1 MVNVMNLKSR
11 AGRKG
16 EWLDVLLLKISAAQL
31 LGRQLCC
38 WTTSNIVPLVCQ
50 SLASW
55 SQDCFIVL
63 TSVLWKV
70 WYLVSKKSW
79 SHKKSWIQLSSDFLC
94 LDKKIVQ
101 MVHEKHHYV
110 CCRVQNLL
118 NFQQHLEA
126 YQIIQHNNKKVH
138 ALRGVVFGVLCL
150 WEAGQWHW
158 S

>member
-1 MVNVMNLKSR
+1 M
-11 AGRKG
+11 AGCAAAKDICCSTA
-16 EWLDVLLLKISAAQL
+16 WQATLLLNHLKYCAT
-31 LGRQLCC
+31 C
-38 WTTSNIVPLVCQ
+38 VPEFGFMVTRLFY
-50 SLASW
+50 SLDFSLMK
-55 SQDCFIVL
+55 SLIFGL
-63 TSVLWKV
+63 
-70 WYLVSKKSW
+70 KKSC

-126 YQIIQHNNKKVH
+126 YQIIQHKHKKVH

-150 WEAGQWHW
+150 WEAGQWH
-158 S
+158 